1 MGIHYQTQAQGRIYT
16 VVDDLHTV
24 YVAVLTGVLLDEVTG
39 TPLQT
44 EAVITASIP
53 GLITNL
59 GNGSQFG
66 LAGYPE
72 QLFPKLATTA
82 YPLTLTVEAAGYRTF
97 TLPVTVPAGATFPIA
112 LAAIK
117 MRPLPVRIQ
126 GRIVRES
133 DRSAITG
140 AKVASGNGKV
150 LLLRSP
156 LVFDHALGVTVN
168 AVTLTTAGPMRKLT
182 VEAKGGSK
190 SIMLDNTAAL
200 AAPGQLQIG
209 AGASLEVVTIA
220 SLGPDPA
227 QVNLTGALNATF
239 PVATQVQ
246 EASAALVSVAA
257 STRRA
262 NAGDGLVVVNP
273 ALTADALEIVDGAKT
288 EYHWLNAISNSSGY
302 YHLNGMTGVVSLD
315 LQASASGLTQA
326 NSTWFLVFQDPV
338 NVVDFR
344 LKP

>member
-1 MGIHYQTQAQGRIYT
+1 MGVHYQTQAQGRVYT

-24 YVAVLTGVLLDEVTG
+24 YVAVLTGVLLDQVTG
-39 TPLQT
+39 VPLQA
-44 EAVITASIP
+44 EAVITSSIP
-53 GLITNL
+53 GLVTNL
-59 GNGSQFG
+59 GNGAQLG

-82 YPLTLTVEAAGYRTF
+82 YPLTLTIEAAGYRTF
-97 TLPVTVPAGATFPIA
+97 TLPMTIPAGATFPIA
-112 LAAIK
+112 LTAIK

-126 GRIVRES
+126 GRIVKES

-140 AKVASGNGKV
+140 AKVASGNGKA

-156 LVFDHALGVTVN
+156 LVFDHALGITVN
-168 AVTLTTAGPMRKLT
+168 AVTLTASGPLRKLT
-182 VEAKGGSK
+182 VEAKGGSQ
-190 SIMLDNTAAL
+190 SLMLDNTGGL
-200 AAPGQLQIG
+200 AASGQLQIG
-209 AGASLEVVTIA
+209 AGESVEVVTIA

-239 PVATQVQ
+239 PPATQVQ
-246 EASAALVSVAA
+246 EASAAFISAA
-257 STRRA
+257 ALTRSA
-262 NAGDGLVVVNP
+262 DAGDGLVVVNP
-273 ALTADALEIVDGAKT
+273 ALTADALQIVDAAKT
-288 EYHWLNAISNSSGY
+288 EYHWLNAISNSAGY
-302 YHLNGMTGVVSLD
+302 YHLNGMAGVVSLD

-326 NSTWFLVFQDPV
+326 NRTWFLVFQDPV

>member
-1 MGIHYQTQAQGRIYT
+1 MGVHYQTQAQGRIYT

-39 TPLQT
+39 SPLQT

-53 GLITNL
+53 GLIANL

-97 TLPVTVPAGATFPIA
+97 TLPVTIPAGATFPIA
-112 LAAIK
+112 LGAIK
-117 MRPLPVRIQ
+117 MRPFPVRIQ
-126 GRIVRES
+126 GRIVKES
-133 DRSAITG
+133 DRSAVAN

-168 AVTLTTAGPMRKLT
+168 AVTLSTAGPLRKLT
-182 VEAKGGSK
+182 VEARGGSK
-190 SIMLDNTAAL
+190 SLMLDNTGGL
-200 AAPGQLQIG
+200 VAPGQLQIG
-209 AGASLEVVTIA
+209 VGTTVEVVTIA

-227 QVNLTGALNATF
+227 QVNLTGSLNATF

-246 EASAALVSVAA
+246 EATAAFVSPATLTRSAD
-257 STRRA
+257 
-262 NAGDGLVVVNP
+262 AGDGLVVVNP
-273 ALTADALEIVDGAKT
+273 ALTADALQIVDGAKT
-288 EYHWLNAISNSSGY
+288 EYHWLNAISNSAGY